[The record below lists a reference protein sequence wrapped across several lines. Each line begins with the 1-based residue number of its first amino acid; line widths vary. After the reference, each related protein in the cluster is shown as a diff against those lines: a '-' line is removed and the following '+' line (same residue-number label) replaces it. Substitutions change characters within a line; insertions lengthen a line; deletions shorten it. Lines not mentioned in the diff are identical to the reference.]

1 MKQKSYTVHFNY
13 HTYVNITVNASNAA
27 EALEKA
33 KDEVCD
39 EKYNQDILN
48 NIEEDNDPE
57 ITNNETGCEEDPEDV
72 IDEIE
77 ED

>member
-1 MKQKSYTVHFNY
+1 MAKYTVHFNY
-13 HTYVNITVNASNAA
+13 HTYVEVTVDADNAK

-57 ITNNETGCEEDPEDV
+57 ITNDDTGCEEDP
-72 IDEIE
+72 DEIE
-77 ED
+77 EDEQ

>member
-1 MKQKSYTVHFNY
+1 MARYTVHFNY
-13 HTYVNITVNASNAA
+13 HTYVEVAVDADNAK

-57 ITNNETGCEEDPEDV
+57 ITNDDTGCEEDP
-72 IDEIE
+72 DEIE
-77 ED
+77 EDEQ